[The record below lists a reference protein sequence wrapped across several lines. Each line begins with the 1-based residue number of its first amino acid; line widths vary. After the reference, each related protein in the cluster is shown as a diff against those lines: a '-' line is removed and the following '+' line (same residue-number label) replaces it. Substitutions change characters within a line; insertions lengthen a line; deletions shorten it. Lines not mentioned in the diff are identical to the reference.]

1 MSGMYFRSTIS
12 VLIVVVLL
20 SCGGNKNLLI
30 PQKSEIVGLASM
42 ITLPSDTGRI
52 DLTDYFIDVSRIDS
66 VSKVEG
72 LKLKLQPGKEYLHV
86 DVVSKLQPLMELK
99 VWVKDT
105 TYSLIMRPSMQQRY
119 RFEVKNITS
128 AKKVQLAG
136 DFNNWNPAATVLM
149 KEGDVWVSEM
159 FLNPGKYSYK
169 VVVDSLWKLD
179 LGNPDSTSNGMG
191 GFNSVRTIK
200 GPDDTK
206 TPFITSEKVDGSAIV
221 FSATN
226 SIQDL
231 MVLWENSRLPESCIK
246 KLEKGFEIT
255 LPEACKAKK
264 RSSLRV
270 YAYNEAGA
278 GNDVTLPLANG
289 AVITD
294 AQQLTRDDFHTAILY
309 FMMVDRFFDGDTSNN
324 QPVNDSRVDFKA
336 NYQGGDLQGIKQK
349 IEDGYFKKLGVN
361 TLWFSPIVQNPDG
374 AYQEYPEP
382 RRWFS
387 GYHGYWPI
395 RSTEVDYRMGD
406 KKTLKELVKLAH
418 QGNTNV
424 LMDFVSNHIHNEHP
438 IFKQKP
444 EWFSSMYTPDGR
456 VNIRIWDEHRLTT
469 WFDTFMPDIDY
480 TKPEAVNAFSD
491 SALYWVKEF
500 GLDGFRHDATK
511 HVSEVFWRALTRKL
525 KNNIVTAEN
534 RNLYQIGETF
544 GSRELIGSY
553 ISSGMMDAQ
562 FDFNLYF
569 DARSVFAGQAGS
581 FESVAA
587 SLKES
592 ARYYGCNSLMGN
604 ITGNHDM
611 PRFMYYAGGSQV
623 AGEDEKEAG
632 WKRNIEVIDTNGF
645 ARIKMLHAFIMSI
658 PGVPVVYYGDEIGMT
673 GANDPDNRRMMKFS
687 GLNRRE
693 SDVLETV
700 SKLCKFRQSSMPLL
714 YGTTKVIRADADVLV
729 LQRSY
734 LGKHVFLILNRS
746 VSKQNIRIVESYP
759 SGKITSILNGNKVM
773 LDGEKIA
780 AELSPLSFEI
790 VSIE

>member
-1 MSGMYFRSTIS
+1 MAGNYFRPALLALFIAALIS
-12 VLIVVVLL
+12 CSKTQSFLTP
-20 SCGGNKNLLI
+20 K
-30 PQKSEIVGLASM
+30 KSEIVGLASM
-42 ITLPSDTGRI
+42 ITLPVDTGRI
-52 DLTDYFIDVSRIDS
+52 DLTDFFIDVARIDS

-72 LKLKLQPGKEYLHV
+72 LQLKLQPGKEYLHV

-105 TYSLIMRPSMQQRY
+105 TYSLMMRPSMQQQY
-119 RFEVKNITS
+119 RFEVKNIGS

-136 DFNNWNPAATVLM
+136 DFNNWNPAATVL
-149 KEGDVWVSEM
+149 KQEGDIWVTEM
-159 FLNPGKYSYK
+159 PVNPGKYSYK
-169 VVVDSLWKLD
+169 VVIDSVWTLD
-179 LGNPDSTSNGMG
+179 PGNPDSTSNGMG

-206 TPFITSEKVDGSAIV
+206 TPFITSEKAEGSTIRFSSSNTMDGL
-221 FSATN
+221 F
-226 SIQDL
+226 
-231 MVLWENSRLPESCIK
+231 VLWENSRLPETCIK
-246 KLEKGFEIT
+246 KQEKGFEIT
-255 LPEACKAKK
+255 LPEACKSKK

-270 YAYNEAGA
+270 YSYNASGA
-278 GNDVTLPLANG
+278 GNDVTLPLSEG
-289 AVITD
+289 SLITD

-324 QPVNDSRVDFKA
+324 QPVKDARVDFKA

-349 IEDGYFKKLGVN
+349 IEEGYFKNLGVN
-361 TLWFSPIVQNPDG
+361 TLWFSPIVQNPEG

-395 RSTEVDYRMGD
+395 RSTEVDHRMGD
-406 KKTLKELVKLAH
+406 KKTLKELVALAH
-418 QGNTNV
+418 KGNTNV

-444 EWFSSMYTPDGR
+444 EWFSSMYTSDGR

-491 SALYWVKEF
+491 SALYWVEEF

-525 KNNIVTAEN
+525 KNRIVKPEH

-569 DARSVFAGQAGS
+569 DARSIFASKGGS
-581 FESVAA
+581 FETVAS

-632 WKRNIEVIDTNGF
+632 WKRKIEVVDTNGY

-658 PGVPVVYYGDEIGMT
+658 PGVPVLYYGDEIGMT

-687 GLNRRE
+687 GLSGHE
-693 SDVLETV
+693 MDVRETV
-700 SKLCKFRQSSMPLL
+700 SKLCKLRQNSMPLL
-714 YGTTKVIRADADVLV
+714 YGTTKIIRADADVLI

-746 VSKQNIRIVESYP
+746 ALKQNVTMDGLMP
-759 SGKITSILNGNKVM
+759 SGTIKSIINGNKVV
-773 LDGEKIA
+773 LKENKIQ
-780 AELSPLSFEI
+780 AELMPLSFEI